1 MTELKDEHFEVIDK
15 NKQKA
20 LNDQKKMRIEI
31 KDYVD
36 NCNVYELSIIY
47 DECKRLKKNK

>member
-1 MTELKDEHFEVIDK
+1 MTELKNEHFEVISK

-31 KDYVD
+31 KQFVD

-47 DECKRLKKNK
+47 DECKRLKKNR

>member
-31 KDYVD
+31 KDYID
-36 NCNVYELSIIY
+36 KCNAYELSIIY
-47 DECKRLKKNK
+47 NECKRLKRR

>member
-1 MTELKDEHFEVIDK
+1 MTELKQDHFEVIDK

-20 LNDQKKMRIEI
+20 LNDRKKMRIEI

-36 NCNVYELSIIY
+36 KCDPYELSIIY
-47 DECKRLKKNK
+47 NECKRLKRR